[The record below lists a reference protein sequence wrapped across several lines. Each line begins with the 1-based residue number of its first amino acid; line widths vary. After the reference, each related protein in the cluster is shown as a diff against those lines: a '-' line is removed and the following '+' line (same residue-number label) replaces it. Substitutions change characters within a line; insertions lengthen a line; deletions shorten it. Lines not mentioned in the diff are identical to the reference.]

1 MHPFNTQ
8 AHREASRM
16 GIALLGDPSVMSPSN
31 ESVAGYA
38 FERWIPLARMVV
50 RQSLG
55 LRWNDVLEIYS
66 YVSTIPLAEAL
77 AIEARRVG
85 SDTHIT
91 LMTDDLW
98 FTSMKELPTKWLKAA
113 SEVEV
118 AINKAITA
126 YVYLGGPQDARRM
139 QEIPAEKFNANA
151 IGNQRQDE
159 PRTKRRVRHIDLPIG
174 RVCRERAEAYGLDFE
189 LWQKSYNAS
198 LSVDLKDIQRAG
210 REWFSKLKVRTKVR
224 ITSDAGTDLSF
235 RTGVREPMIEDG
247 IVSASDVRHGFVST
261 SLPAGKVI
269 CSVQPR
275 SVEGEARFAD
285 PVFLMGRSVKGL
297 RVRFEHGKLVEWG
310 AEENAE
316 LMNSV
321 FEPENKLEGRMNWF
335 SVGLNAAAEPCML
348 DNSVVKDDVAIGLGH
363 HPALERSTIRDKVNF
378 DSTIGLA
385 DVEIRD

>member
-8 AHREASRM
+8 ADRETSRM
-16 GIALLGDPSVMSPSN
+16 EIAPLGELSVMSPSN
-31 ESVAGYA
+31 ESVTGYA
-38 FERWIPLARMVV
+38 FQRWIPLARMVV

-55 LRWNDVLEIYS
+55 LHWNDVLEIYS

-77 AIEARRVG
+77 ALEARRLG

-159 PRTKRRVRHIDLPIG
+159 PRIKRRVRHIDLPIG
-174 RVCRERAEAYGLDFE
+174 RVCRERAEAYGLDYE

-198 LSVDLKDIQRAG
+198 LAVDLKDIQRAG
-210 REWFSKLKVRTKVR
+210 HEWLSKLKDRRRVR

-235 RTGVREPMIEDG
+235 LTGVRKPMIEDG

-261 SLPAGKVI
+261 SLPAGKVV

-297 RVRFEHGKLVEWG
+297 WLRFESGKLVEWG

-316 LMNSV
+316 LMSSV
-321 FEPENKLEGRMNWF
+321 FQPEKRLEGRMNWF
-335 SVGLNAAAEPCML
+335 SIGLNAAAEPCML
-348 DNSVVKDDVAIGLGH
+348 DNSIVEDDVAIGLGH
-363 HPALERSTIRDKVNF
+363 HPLLDRSATLHELNF

-385 DVEIRD
+385 NVQVYD